1 MRLIL
6 SYVVALVL
14 SMAAF
19 IVLAH
24 SMSPIE
30 FGGKKNPS
38 QSITMTGLVFVP
50 ITIGTRTAK
59 DYLITVDD
67 EPFDTVF
74 INANSQKMI
83 KIPVKMHKPNRV
95 ERHLVCSIGKG
106 STFNTKICTKVK
118 AYWLKDDS

>member
-1 MRLIL
+1 MRSIF
-6 SYVVALVL
+6 SYMAALVL

-19 IVLAH
+19 NVLAH

-30 FGGKKNPS
+30 FGGRKNPT

-59 DYLITVDD
+59 DYMVTVDGI
-67 EPFDTVF
+67 EFDN
-74 INANSQKMI
+74 ISLNANSQKMI

-95 ERHLVCSIGKG
+95 ERHLICSIGKG

-118 AYWLKDDS
+118 AYWLKDES